1 MASIK
6 AMESELSALEQ
17 RVAELL
23 KVCQRLNEENR
34 SLKNSQDQ
42 LVNERA
48 DLVAKQEQAR
58 SRVEAMIN
66 RLKAL
71 EEES

>member
-1 MASIK
+1 MASTK
-6 AMESELSALEQ
+6 ALQAELAALEQ
-17 RVAELL
+17 RVSELL
-23 KVCQRLNEENR
+23 KVCRRLAEENH

-48 DLVAKQEQAR
+48 ELVAKQEDAR

-71 EEES
+71 EQES

>member
-6 AMESELSALEQ
+6 AMETELAALEQ
-17 RVAELL
+17 RVGELL
-23 KVCQRLNEENR
+23 KVCRKLTEENH

-48 DLVAKQEQAR
+48 DLVAKQEEAR
-58 SRVEAMIN
+58 SRVEAMIH

-71 EEES
+71 EQES

>member
-6 AMESELSALEQ
+6 AMEAELSALEQ

-23 KVCQRLNEENR
+23 KVCKRLNEENH

-58 SRVEAMIN
+58 ARVEAMIN

-71 EEES
+71 EQES